1 MLTPK
6 IKSLVVMATAWLAI
20 ASSHAQTPA
29 PSLEFPAASP
39 AATIKQRVGI
49 TDIEI
54 NYSRPSLKG
63 RQAFGQ
69 LVPLGEV
76 WRQQM
81 AYGTQWHLVP
91 LGEVWR
97 TGANSATKI
106 KFSTAVNFGGATIPA
121 GHYELFTIPGLQ
133 EWTVIIHQD
142 SSQWGSYKYNPA
154 NDVARVKVTP
164 AALSS
169 PVESLTIEFA
179 SLRDESATL
188 NLIWAQTVVPIK
200 ITVDVVTSLVPQIE
214 AVMASAE
221 PKKPYVNAAM
231 FYLDHGLDLTK
242 AAAWMDAAIAKQP
255 ATFYL
260 VYRKAKILAAAGDK
274 VGALAAAQA
283 SLEAAL
289 KAKNSIGEEY
299 AKLNQDLI
307 ASLK

>member
-39 AATIKQRVGI
+39 ASTIKQRVGI

-69 LVPLGEV
+69 
-76 WRQQM
+76 
-81 AYGTQWHLVP
+81 LVP

>member
-1 MLTPK
+1 M
-6 IKSLVVMATAWLAI
+6 
-20 ASSHAQTPA
+20 
-29 PSLEFPAASP
+29 
-39 AATIKQRVGI
+39 
-49 TDIEI
+49 
-54 NYSRPSLKG
+54 
-63 RQAFGQ
+63 
-69 LVPLGEV
+69 
-76 WRQQM
+76 
-81 AYGTQWHLVP
+81 
-91 LGEVWR
+91 
-97 TGANSATKI
+97 
-106 KFSTAVNFGGATIPA
+106 
-121 GHYELFTIPGLQ
+121 
-133 EWTVIIHQD
+133 
-142 SSQWGSYKYNPA
+142 
-154 NDVARVKVTP
+154 
-164 AALSS
+164 
-169 PVESLTIEFA
+169 ESLTIEFA

-188 NLIWAQTVVPIK
+188 NLLWAQTVVPIK

-242 AAAWMDAAIAKQP
+242 AAAWIDAAIAKQP
-255 ATFYL
+255 SAFYL